1 MYVRTHSSA
10 QLTEPHSLIRTL
22 AYLLAW
28 AMLLATIGLIAAYLS
43 PAPAGSTHIEAPGR
57 VPTSA
62 PAPAPTP
69 AGQAAATW
77 LGQAGLQ
84 CQPGEV
90 RATAAAGLVPDSVQV
105 RADRA
110 DADVQVTSDLGV
122 GTAPG
127 HQGHQF
133 LLTGTEQ

>member
-10 QLTEPHSLIRTL
+10 QLTEPHSLIRTI

-28 AMLLATIGLIAAYLS
+28 AVLLATIGLIAAYLS
-43 PAPAGSTHIEAPGR
+43 PAPAGSTHIETPGPL
-57 VPTSA
+57 PTSA
-62 PAPAPTP
+62 PTPVPTP
-69 AGQAAATW
+69 AGQAASTW

-105 RADRA
+105 RADCA
-110 DADVQVTSDLGV
+110 HADVQVTSDLGV

-127 HQGHQF
+127 YQGHQF